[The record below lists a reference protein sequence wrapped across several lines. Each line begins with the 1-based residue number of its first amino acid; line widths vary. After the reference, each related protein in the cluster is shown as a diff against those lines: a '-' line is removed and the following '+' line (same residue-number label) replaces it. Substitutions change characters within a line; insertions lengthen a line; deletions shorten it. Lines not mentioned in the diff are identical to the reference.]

1 MEQGQVMPLSAPVL
15 RNDQITLRPVQDE
28 DAQAIL
34 EQCLDPVTQ
43 AWTPISGDFSQDD
56 ARRWIRHLVPAGWES
71 GLEHTLAIE
80 YDGRYA
86 GSVSLKV
93 AGDRTAEISF
103 GLHPDFRGRSLTAP
117 ALRVFLDWAF
127 AELNLNTVKWLAV
140 KGNWASRKVAWRLGF
155 SFDGTLRGWLPSGSK
170 PSGGEATD
178 QLVDAWAGSLIRNEP
193 LAPRTEWFDVPTIED
208 PLVRLRRV
216 RGDDLER
223 IVSGANDPLNQE
235 WIRKLDNP
243 YTPAQAE
250 SYLAGYEE
258 GMASGVAVHWAMAD
272 PSSDDFLGTMS
283 ILRIARPQG
292 EVGYWSHPQARG
304 RGLVTQAARLAI
316 AHAFTDLGLERLCLY
331 AATDNTASWAI
342 AQRCGFTRVGTERRM
357 AARRS
362 VGLVDCEVFDL
373 LPEDLM

>member
-1 MEQGQVMPLSAPVL
+1 MPLSAPVL
-15 RNDQITLRPVQDE
+15 SNDQITLRPLQDA
-28 DAQAIL
+28 DAGAIV
-34 EQCLDPVTQ
+34 EQCLDPLTQ
-43 AWTPISGDFSQDD
+43 AWTPISRNYSLDD
-56 ARRWIRHLVPAGWES
+56 ARRWIRHLVPAEWES

-86 GSVSLKV
+86 GSVSLKT

-103 GLHPDFRGRSLTAP
+103 GLHPAFRGRSLLEP
-117 ALRVFLDWAF
+117 ALRLLLDWAF
-127 AELNLNTVKWLAV
+127 AELDLITIKWLAV
-140 KGNWASRKVAWRLGF
+140 KGNWASRKAAWRLGF
-155 SFDGTLRGWLPSGSK
+155 SFDGTLRGWLPSG
-170 PSGGEATD
+170 GEAGG
-178 QLVDAWAGSLIRNEP
+178 QLVDAWAGSLIRDEP
-193 LAPRTEWFDVPTIED
+193 LAPRSEWFEVPTIED

-216 RGDDLER
+216 RPGDLER
-223 IVSGANDPLNQE
+223 IISGANDPLNQE

-250 SYLAGYEE
+250 SYLADYEE

-283 ILRIARPQG
+283 ILRIARPHG
-292 EVGYWSHPQARG
+292 EVGYWSHPEARG
-304 RGLVTQAARLAI
+304 RGVVTQATQLAI
-316 AHAFTDLGLERLCLY
+316 THAFEILKLERLCLY
-331 AATDNTASWAI
+331 AATDNAASWAI
-342 AQRCGFTRVGTERRM
+342 AQRCGFTRVGTERRV